1 MRLWRGELVIWGYT
15 LQPPPIPYP
24 RRDMGP
30 EIPYPAVNR
39 LTDTDENLHVAGGKK
54 GVLTNKVALLA
65 TNKL

>member
-1 MRLWRGELVIWGYT
+1 MVGGSWLFGGIHY
-15 LQPPPIPYP
+15 PPPIPYP